1 MSEGAAMRVPS
12 HPTLVRR
19 MLDSRLKQ
27 LAPTGPVL
35 AASLVLLNKRCGQP
49 SCRCHHG
56 GPLHQAYH
64 ITFREG
70 GKTRTAYVPK
80 DLLAEVQKWM
90 QEHRRLKAL
99 LHEVNLLSLAL
110 IRGHVRH
117 RRRQQGR
124 H

>member
-1 MSEGAAMRVPS
+1 MHVPS

-27 LAPTGPVL
+27 LAPRGPVL
-35 AASLVLLNKRCGQP
+35 AASLVLLNKRCGKP

-70 GKTRTAYVPK
+70 GKSRTAYVSK
-80 DLLAEVQKWM
+80 DLLTEVQEWM

-99 LHEVNLLSLAL
+99 LQEVNLLSLAL

-117 RRRQQGR
+117 RRRQ
-124 H
+124 

>member
-1 MSEGAAMRVPS
+1 MSEGTAMRVPS

-19 MLDSRLKQ
+19 MLERRLKQ

-70 GKTRTAYVPK
+70 GKTKTAYVPK
-80 DLLAEVQKWM
+80 DLLTEVQEWM

-99 LHEVNLLSLAL
+99 LREVNLLSLAL
-110 IRGHVRH
+110 IRGHVQH

>member
-1 MSEGAAMRVPS
+1 MRVPS

-19 MLDSRLKQ
+19 MLDRRLKQ
-27 LAPTGPVL
+27 LVPTGPVL
-35 AASLVLLNKRCGQP
+35 AATLVRLDKRCGQP

-56 GPLHQAYH
+56 GPLHRAYH
-64 ITFREG
+64 ITFREA

-80 DLLAEVQKWM
+80 DLLEEVRTWV

-99 LHEVNLLSLAL
+99 LQEVHLLTLAL

-117 RRRQQGR
+117 RRRKRGR
-124 H
+124 R

>member
-1 MSEGAAMRVPS
+1 MRVPS
-12 HPTLVRR
+12 HPTRIRR
-19 MLDSRLKQ
+19 MLASRLKL
-27 LAPTGPVL
+27 LAPAGPVL
-35 AASLVLLNKRCGQP
+35 AASLIRLNKRCGQP

-117 RRRQQGR
+117 RRRQKGR

>member
-1 MSEGAAMRVPS
+1 MRVPS

-19 MLDSRLKQ
+19 MLDRRLKQ
-27 LAPTGPVL
+27 LVPAGPVL
-35 AASLVLLNKRCGQP
+35 AATLVRLNKRCGQP
-49 SCRCHHG
+49 TCRCHHG

-80 DLLAEVQKWM
+80 DLLTEVRTWM

-99 LHEVNLLSLAL
+99 LQEVHLLTLAL
-110 IRGHVRH
+110 IRGHVQH
-117 RRRQQGR
+117 RRRQKGR
-124 H
+124 D

>member
-1 MSEGAAMRVPS
+1 MRVPS

-27 LAPTGPVL
+27 LVPTGPVL
-35 AASLVLLNKRCGQP
+35 AATLVLLNKRCGQP

-56 GPLHQAYH
+56 GPLHQAHH
-64 ITFREG
+64 ITFREA

-117 RRRQQGR
+117 RRRQKGR